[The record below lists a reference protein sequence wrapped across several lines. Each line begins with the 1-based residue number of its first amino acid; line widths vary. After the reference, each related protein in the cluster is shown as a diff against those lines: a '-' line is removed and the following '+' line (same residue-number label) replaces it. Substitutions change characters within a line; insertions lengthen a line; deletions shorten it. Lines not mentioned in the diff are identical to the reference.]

1 MKRIQFRLTAYTDPA
16 GKWNNDAPNKGNED
30 NLFVDAD
37 LGNAMQGEFEADKV
51 VALSEKGMLM
61 VVADGMGGMNAGE
74 VASKIAIDTVERCFA
89 SENISK
95 VEIKTAKAREAFM
108 EKVVEEADTAIKTFA
123 KKNKECEGMGSTLIL
138 AWLCHGQLSVTWCG
152 DSRAYL
158 FRGPSGLR
166 QVSKDHSYVQE
177 QVDAGILTPDQA
189 FDSPYGNIITRS
201 LGDPE
206 KKAVADSLTFPVYKG
221 DILMLCSDGLSGVLR
236 DREMSEI
243 MAQNR
248 SSMRACREALWQ
260 AAENADWYDNVTAIL
275 CEITEGETCP
285 PEEMEYKVFQEPVS
299 KTDIPGNGAAQPSV
313 ISFKVRKRTLR
324 RVAAIVAAIVVVL
337 ALGWFVKAKFLAGD
351 AAQERWRSELEG
363 VRKLASENGLTFYC
377 DSVSKVLQSDGLDSL
392 WVADLK
398 DAVAMQVVALER
410 LDRIRRDA
418 GTGFS
423 DFLGKLMDSV
433 RNTAFNGD
441 DAVSQAEQFK
451 DFLDVL
457 CQEMDVFYDEKAL
470 NDRQKEGLNGLKDAL
485 WKCKTLEELDQKRR
499 DWENFRDGFSS
510 GTSKKKDKKVLVD
523 SLANLRVLPS
533 EEKKPLL
540 GGKGSSSSGNGDG
553 QATDKLVR
561 VPESEEPGKP
571 VLRQTNAPVNGDT
584 LISDTVNNK
593 E

>member
-451 DFLDVL
+451 AFLDVL
-457 CQEMDVFYDEKAL
+457 CHEIDVFYDEQPL
-470 NDRQKEGLNGLKDAL
+470 NDRQKEELNGLKEAL
-485 WKCKTLEELDQKRR
+485 WKCKTTEELAQKRN
-499 DWENFRDGFSS
+499 DWADFRDGIVP
-510 GTSKKKDKKVLVD
+510 GTGKKEGRKVLVD

-561 VPESEEPGKP
+561 VSESEESGKP

>member
-37 LGNAMQGEFEADKV
+37 LGNATQGEFEADKV

-95 VEIKTAKAREAFM
+95 AEIKTAKAREAFM
-108 EKVVEEADTAIKTFA
+108 EKVVEESDTAIKTFA

-451 DFLDVL
+451 AFLDVL
-457 CQEMDVFYDEKAL
+457 CHEIDVFYDEQPL
-470 NDRQKEGLNGLKDAL
+470 NDRQKEELNGLKEAL
-485 WKCKTLEELDQKRR
+485 WKCKTTEELAQKRN
-499 DWENFRDGFSS
+499 DWADFRDGIVP
-510 GTSKKKDKKVLVD
+510 GTGKKEGRKVLVD

-561 VPESEEPGKP
+561 VSESEESGKP
-571 VLRQTNAPVNGDT
+571 ALRQTNRAVNGDT